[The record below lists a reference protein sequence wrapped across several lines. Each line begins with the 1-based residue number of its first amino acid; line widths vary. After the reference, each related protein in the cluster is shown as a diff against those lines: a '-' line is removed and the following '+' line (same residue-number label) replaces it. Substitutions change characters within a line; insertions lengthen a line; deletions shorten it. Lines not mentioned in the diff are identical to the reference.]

1 MTPVVARRVS
11 QNRCLRARIKMV
23 VVQFSILIVQEA
35 TEGDLNFDPVLVTL
49 RDPVIGNRSEQ
60 HVQATCKREKLK
72 SD

>member
-1 MTPVVARRVS
+1 
-11 QNRCLRARIKMV
+11 MV